1 MVGEGVGQE
10 VVGAGLGEVIWL
22 AGLADG
28 RRREGAAA
36 DFSGEISSAEDA
48 GGVGQQILVHI
59 AVAIN
64 IEGLGNEGFECL
76 DNVDN
81 ANDYGG
87 RLKGG
92 D

>member
-1 MVGEGVGQE
+1 VR
-10 VVGAGLGEVIWL
+10 WL

-28 RRREGAAA
+28 GKREGAAA
-36 DFSGEISSAEDA
+36 DFSGEISCAEGA
-48 GGVGQQILVHI
+48 GGVARQILVHI
-59 AVAIN
+59 AAAIN
-64 IEGLGNEGFECL
+64 IEGLGNEGFEGL

-81 ANDYGG
+81 ASDYGE